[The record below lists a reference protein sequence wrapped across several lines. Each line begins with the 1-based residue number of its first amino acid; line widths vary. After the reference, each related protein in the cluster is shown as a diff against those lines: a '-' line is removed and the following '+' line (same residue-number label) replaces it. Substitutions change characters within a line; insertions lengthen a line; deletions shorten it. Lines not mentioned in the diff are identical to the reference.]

1 MNKSWGQRRAGAGT
15 LHQQW
20 HGKVASDIR
29 GGPFPPDRSSLDRL
43 LQLHQCEEMD
53 RGGPEHTFHK
63 RLRTMAGGK
72 ESSRGMQHGTANVEA
87 PKAAGKG
94 CLQPGPVRQGNT
106 SDGFQG
112 FPHGKVK
119 VLGSLSEIGR
129 EAGTEDIGNL
139 RKGKAGAEE
148 SGF

>member
-1 MNKSWGQRRAGAGT
+1 
-15 LHQQW
+15 
-20 HGKVASDIR
+20 
-29 GGPFPPDRSSLDRL
+29 
-43 LQLHQCEEMD
+43 
-53 RGGPEHTFHK
+53 
-63 RLRTMAGGK
+63 MAGGK

-87 PKAAGKG
+87 PMAAGKG